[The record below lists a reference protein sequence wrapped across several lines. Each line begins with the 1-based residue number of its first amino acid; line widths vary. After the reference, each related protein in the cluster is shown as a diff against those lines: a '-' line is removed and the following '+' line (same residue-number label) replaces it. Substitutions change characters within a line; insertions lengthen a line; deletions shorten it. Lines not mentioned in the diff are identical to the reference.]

1 MFSFAKS
8 AKLETIYPKHYD
20 EDRGGSVEIK
30 KDDSGAWVMREQ
42 VITNKL
48 NGISGA
54 VKVGDKLYLGSR
66 SYSGI
71 LVCDYNVAEERPFKK
86 VNFVQH

>member
-1 MFSFAKS
+1 MS
-8 AKLETIYPKHYD
+8 
-20 EDRGGSVEIK
+20 
-30 KDDSGAWVMREQ
+30 EQ

-71 LVCDYNVAEERPFKK
+71 LVCDYNFHGKLFKK
-86 VNFVQH
+86 VDVV